1 MGFMPRR
8 ENADK
13 PRPAAVLVS
22 LRAQDVGAAEAAAK
36 AGADAIILAGWK
48 PGGDITAFKAAAES
62 GKTLWGV
69 RYDGAGN
76 DEPMAAAKAA
86 GAGFILLSEE
96 AAVGALFDEDNPLD
110 RIVSI
115 AAPETEWELLTLRAV
130 NTLPAQAALVALPK
144 GVAALRGLPT
154 QAFARLALIA
164 QSLRFPLL
172 AEVDEA
178 PDLIA
183 SRALVRLGIDG
194 IVLSGV
200 GVESSALASQI
211 QAVRADL
218 EKIPPLSKG
227 EGVNLGAL
235 PTGASLMPAQP
246 KPERDPDHDPDE
258 E

>member
-1 MGFMPRR
+1 
-8 ENADK
+8 
-13 PRPAAVLVS
+13 VLVS

-69 RYDGAGN
+69 RYDGPGD

-86 GAGFILLSEE
+86 GAGFILLGEE
-96 AAVGALFDEDNPLD
+96 AAVGALFDEENPLD
-110 RIVSI
+110 RVVSI
-115 AAPETEWELLTLRAV
+115 TAPQTELELLTLRTV
-130 NTLPAQAALVALPK
+130 NALPAQAALVALPK
-144 GVAALRGLPT
+144 GVAALRSLPT
-154 QAFARLALIA
+154 QAFARLAIIA

-183 SRALVRLGIDG
+183 SRAIVHLGIDG

-200 GVESSALASQI
+200 GVESGALASQI
-211 QAVRADL
+211 QAVRSDL

-227 EGVNLGAL
+227 EGVNLSAL
-235 PTGASLMPAQP
+235 PTGASALPGQP
-246 KPERDPDHDPDE
+246 KPEREPDREPDQE
-258 E
+258 